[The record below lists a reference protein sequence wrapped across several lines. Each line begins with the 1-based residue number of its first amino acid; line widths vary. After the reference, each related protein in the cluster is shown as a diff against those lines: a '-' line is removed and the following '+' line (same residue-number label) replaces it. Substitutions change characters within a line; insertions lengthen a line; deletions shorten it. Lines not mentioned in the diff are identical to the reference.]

1 MIGDYPMR
9 KFEQQIH
16 DVEIMKAILDRVE
29 FVTIAANDGG
39 YPYVVPTNFGYE
51 FREGKLFVYIHGA
64 GEGHKLDVWAADN
77 RVTLTFA
84 MFQNHPQH
92 PYRGAIHDYRCLM
105 ANGTIRPVSRQTE
118 TGLWGRAVQLTLSH
132 HMRRPTQFDVPH
144 YMFMRMFV
152 IECDMKNVSC
162 KTEQAVYSP
171 GDVPFPSEEEILSG
185 GADKPDYSWR
195 KAVVRK
201 NHPAAPLGRAVKP
214 AAVKE
219 LESEALP
226 AGKSCLS
233 FFWDAPE
240 DGSVDADIY
249 AYVRDADGTIARRY
263 CLAFYNQLRDL
274 SGAVE
279 HRGDDMQ
286 GLAGTESVTVD
297 AAGLPESAGEVL
309 FVLAMH
315 EPEKSGLDLASI
327 GDVAVSCAPEGC
339 RGSGADGAGSEGAPR
354 AYSLRM
360 DGHGKQAAVCARLV
374 KKDGAWF
381 LEKGDCSGLSS
392 WRADDIGLELGMK
405 QWRE

>member
-51 FREGKLFVYIHGA
+51 FRDGKLFVYIHGA
-64 GEGHKLDVWAADN
+64 GEGHKLDVWAVDD

-144 YMFMRMFV
+144 SAAVFMRF
-152 IECDMKNVSC
+152 ENK
-162 KTEQAVYSP
+162 
-171 GDVPFPSEEEILSG
+171 PSEEEILSG

-201 NHPAAPLGRAVKP
+201 NHPAAPLGRAFKP

-286 GLAGTESVTVD
+286 GLAGSECVTVD

-315 EPEKSGLDLASI
+315 EPEKSGLDLASV
-327 GDVAVSCAPEGC
+327 GDVTVSCAPEGC
-339 RGSGADGAGSEGAPR
+339 RGSGADGAGAEGAPW
-354 AYSLRM
+354 AYSLGM
-360 DGHGKQAAVCARLV
+360 DGRGKQAAVCARLV
-374 KKDGAWF
+374 RKDGDWF
-381 LEKGDCSGLSS
+381 LENGGCRGLSS